1 MKKGSIIIILIL
13 ALTGSLFA
21 GDLASFMNLGFS
33 EDSRYFMFGQ
43 YGITGETTL
52 PYGEIYLVD
61 VHRNQFVPRG
71 VWQKTFNQ
79 PPQAGQNGSGA
90 LLTLFWEAR
99 ERAQE
104 LKISPLS
111 KGRMVYLLVNGE
123 EPKSQVSF
131 RDFKRGSQYAVTLNQ
146 QQFSSASEI
155 SAAFHL
161 NLAVT
166 DKAGEIKT
174 YTIGL
179 PNYKRPGVRQ
189 YRIRQIFFAPDEAS
203 LVFVVEREEGAATE
217 AVNIRYM
224 VETVYL
230 N

>member
-13 ALTGSLFA
+13 ALTVSLSA

-61 VHRNQFVPRG
+61 VHRNQFVSRG
-71 VWQKTFNQ
+71 VWEKTFDQ
-79 PPQAGQNGSGA
+79 PPQAGQNGLGA
-90 LLTLFWEAR
+90 LLLFWDAR

-104 LKISPLS
+104 LKISPLA

-123 EPKSQVSF
+123 EPKTQVSF
-131 RDFKRGSQYAVTLNQ
+131 RDFKRGSQYHVTLNQ
-146 QQFSSASEI
+146 QQFNGPSGI

-161 NLAVT
+161 NLSVT
-166 DKAGEIKT
+166 DKAGNIKT

-203 LVFVVEREEGAATE
+203 LVFVVEREEEAATG

-224 VETVYL
+224 VETAYL